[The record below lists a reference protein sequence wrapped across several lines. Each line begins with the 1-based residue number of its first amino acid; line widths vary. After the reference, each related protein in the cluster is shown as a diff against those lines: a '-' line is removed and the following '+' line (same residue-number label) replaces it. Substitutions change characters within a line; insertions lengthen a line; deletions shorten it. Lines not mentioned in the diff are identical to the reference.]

1 MELRSVGKSG
11 LLVSE
16 IGVGCNNFGTVLDR
30 AGACAVVH
38 AALDQGITL
47 FDTADMYGDGASE
60 EMLGDVLH
68 GKRDDVIIA
77 SKFGWWQNTGG
88 RAGGGS
94 RRWLRQAVEA
104 SLRRLNTDHI
114 DLYQFHRP
122 DALTPWEETVR
133 AMEDLVR
140 EGKVLYLGL
149 SNVAPWQAV
158 EAQWISQTSGGVGFA
173 SCQNELSLVIRNAES
188 ELIPMLEAKG
198 MGLLPF
204 YPLSAGLLTGKY
216 RRDDTPD
223 AGTRLSNPKGAFHPR
238 HVSEAAWDVVERLR
252 EWCAK
257 HDWAMSDLAFA
268 WLLSKPQV
276 SSVIA
281 GASSAEQIAQNSASA
296 SRGLSSEELASL
308 SATLENAQ

>member
-1 MELRSVGKSG
+1 MQLRSLGKSG

-16 IGVGCNNFGTVLDR
+16 IGLGCNNFGGRLDLNGTR
-30 AGACAVVH
+30 AVVH

-47 FDTADMYGDGASE
+47 FDTADLYGEGASE
-60 EMLGDVLH
+60 EMLGDILLRQRDQVVL
-68 GKRDDVIIA
+68 A
-77 SKFGWWQNTGG
+77 TKFGWEQNTGG
-88 RAGGGS
+88 QRGGGS
-94 RRWLRQAVEA
+94 KRWLKQAVEA
-104 SLRRLNTDHI
+104 SLRRLKTDRI

-122 DALTPWEETVR
+122 DPLTPWEETVR

-158 EAQWISQTSGGVGFA
+158 EAQWLAQSSGGLGFVA
-173 SCQNELSLVIRNAES
+173 CQNELSLIIRKAED
-188 ELIPMLEAKG
+188 ELIPMLEHKG

-216 RRDDTPD
+216 KRDAAPVE
-223 AGTRLSNPKGAFHPR
+223 GTRLAAPNGAVHAR
-238 HVSEAAWDVVERLR
+238 HVSETAWTVVERLHG
-252 EWCAK
+252 WCAD
-257 HDWAMSDLAFA
+257 HDWAMTDLAFA

-281 GASSAEQIAQNSASA
+281 GATSPKQIAQNGASTRRRLTP
-296 SRGLSSEELASL
+296 SELASL
-308 SATLENAQ
+308 GDLLGSL